1 MRSHVRSELMA
12 RLAVAL
18 AIAILLL
25 LTAPRTAAQEVVVGP
40 GEAIERISDA
50 IATAP
55 AGATIR
61 VLPGTYRESPIRV
74 DRPVRLI
81 GEGRPTLDGG
91 GDRTVVE
98 VVADGVEIRG
108 FVIRG
113 AGVSHLR
120 ENAGVYIAET
130 RDCVIADNRLEENFF
145 GVYLARSTGCRVVGN
160 EIRASGT
167 RESTS
172 GNGIHLW
179 NASEIEVTD
188 NVISGHRDGI
198 YLEFA
203 KQTTLSGNTSEDN
216 LRYGLHF
223 MFSNETAYT
232 RNTFRRNGAG
242 VAVMYSKGVRM
253 VENRFED
260 NWGPAAY
267 GLLLKEISES
277 EVTGNRFRRNT
288 VGIYAEGSSHVEVR
302 DNDFTRNGWAVRM
315 RSNTRENRFTDNNFV
330 DNLFDITTDTRQNR
344 NTFARN
350 YWSRYAGYDLTG
362 DGFGDVPHRPVR
374 LFSVIVERTP
384 AAMILLRTLF
394 VDLLDLAER
403 VMPVLTPTNLVDDSP
418 RIRELR
424 S

>member
-12 RLAVAL
+12 RLALAL

-120 ENAGVYIAET
+120 ENAGVYVAGAG
-130 RDCVIADNRLEENFF
+130 DCVISDNRLEENFF

-179 NASEIEVTD
+179 NASGIDVTD

-223 MFSNETAYT
+223 MFSNETAYM

-288 VGIYAEGSSHVEVR
+288 VGSTPRAAPTWRSATTTSRGTAGRCGCAPTRARTGSRTTTSSTTSSTSRPTRDRTGTPSRGTTGAATRATTSRATASATYRIAPCGSSR
-302 DNDFTRNGWAVRM
+302 
-315 RSNTRENRFTDNNFV
+315 
-330 DNLFDITTDTRQNR
+330 
-344 NTFARN
+344 
-350 YWSRYAGYDLTG
+350 
-362 DGFGDVPHRPVR
+362 
-374 LFSVIVERTP
+374 
-384 AAMILLRTLF
+384 
-394 VDLLDLAER
+394 
-403 VMPVLTPTNLVDDSP
+403 
-418 RIRELR
+418 
-424 S
+424 